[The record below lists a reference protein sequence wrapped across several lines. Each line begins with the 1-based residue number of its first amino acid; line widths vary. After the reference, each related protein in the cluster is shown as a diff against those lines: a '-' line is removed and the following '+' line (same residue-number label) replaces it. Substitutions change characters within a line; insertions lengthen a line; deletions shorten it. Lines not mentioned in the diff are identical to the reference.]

1 MDQQRFCCET
11 VSLGNVRKYTHQVSP
26 ILLPKHE
33 LNRDNTNRYAN
44 TEGEKLTKPQH
55 NYRQR
60 NSESGKNGETHQLI
74 KHYQTENVRTRN
86 TLLTEHVL
94 FRIEYAY
101 EGVPA
106 GAVRQEN
113 EEVGLKT
120 WFRLTLLTWINTS
133 KESDARWFIL
143 NKFKHSTIWGETSCN
158 NTLCTGKHNYIG
170 TQFRVYVIS
179 YKRMDSG
186 ATYSSL
192 RAQGKI

>member
-1 MDQQRFCCET
+1 MRGEDYTCLWVWEQIFRALLGFTLMVEYRASCKIGGCRFSSKIYDFA
-11 VSLGNVRKYTHQVSP
+11 SLKNH
-26 ILLPKHE
+26 
-33 LNRDNTNRYAN
+33 
-44 TEGEKLTKPQH
+44 
-55 NYRQR
+55 RQR
-60 NSESGKNGETHQLI
+60 NDESGENGETHQLI

-143 NKFKHSTIWGETSCN
+143 NKFKHSTIWG
-158 NTLCTGKHNYIG
+158 
-170 TQFRVYVIS
+170 
-179 YKRMDSG
+179 
-186 ATYSSL
+186 
-192 RAQGKI
+192 